1 MWTEYAQQ
9 LFDLRAR
16 GVIRKPTVFGH
27 VFDKTRETYFCLG
40 ARAVDRDR
48 RTAVRRRTRAR
59 VANAPGRRRGGGG
72 GGGAVNRCDGA
83 KRQDG
88 RQARDRR
95 QRAKQQLIVFLLHD
109 ARPPNGVGVT
119 KTDRRKLGPS
129 SDDLS
134 AHTLDGR
141 SGGRG
146 DGRRLER
153 LSESLEFT
161 GDDAGNVRRKRS
173 FISETT
179 CRWCRIRYWRTT
191 DVSVDGRKTT
201 TTIATTTTTTTNTT
215 TTVYWRAGCP
225 PSSTPCV
232 PYVRACARVYG
243 ACIAFVR
250 ARVLAARAT
259 FSRDEIPTDRP
270 TNRVVGTTSA
280 RPGPGFVDPPPKH
293 ATFVRSLSETYSLCG
308 WEGTNEGLGPD
319 RWNPYGIS
327 IHGSFS
333 SPPHDFD
340 RYTGKKMV

>member
-1 MWTEYAQQ
+1 MEIVKEERRPPSSERPPSDAQCEPSTPNSCSTYGP
-9 LFDLRAR
+9 
-16 GVIRKPTVFGH
+16 GVYPVNRRFFGH

-72 GGGAVNRCDGA
+72 GGSAVNRCDGA

-146 DGRRLER
+146 DRRRLER
-153 LSESLEFT
+153 SSESLEFT

-179 CRWCRIRYWRTT
+179 CRWWCTLLT
-191 DVSVDGRKTT
+191 DDGRFGR
-201 TTIATTTTTTTNTT
+201 
-215 TTVYWRAGCP
+215 RAEDNYYYC
-225 PSSTPCV
+225 
-232 PYVRACARVYG
+232 YHY
-243 ACIAFVR
+243 
-250 ARVLAARAT
+250 
-259 FSRDEIPTDRP
+259 
-270 TNRVVGTTSA
+270 
-280 RPGPGFVDPPPKH
+280 
-293 ATFVRSLSETYSLCG
+293 Y
-308 WEGTNEGLGPD
+308 
-319 RWNPYGIS
+319 
-327 IHGSFS
+327 
-333 SPPHDFD
+333 
-340 RYTGKKMV
+340 